1 MESEPETILFETT
14 AEWEAWLEANHER
27 PEGVWLKVAKKGSG
41 VASITIPEALDG
53 ALCFGWIDSL
63 RRGLDDR
70 FFLQKYSPRR
80 PKGYWSQVNIEKVER
95 LVADGRMR
103 PQGFAQ
109 VDAAKADGRW
119 DAAYEAQ
126 RSATVPDDLA
136 AELASRPA
144 ESAAFEALGKTDRFM
159 IILSLQKARTPEL
172 RAKRLAKALEQLGS

>member
-14 AEWEAWLEANHER
+14 AEWEAWLDANHER

-63 RRGLDDR
+63 RRGLDDT

-80 PKGYWSQVNIEKVER
+80 PKGYWSKVNIEKVER

-103 PQGFAQ
+103 PPGLAQ

-126 RSATVPDDLA
+126 SNATVPDDLA
-136 AELASRPA
+136 AELASHPTA
-144 ESAAFEALGKTDRFM
+144 SAAFDALGKTDRFM

-172 RAKRLAKALEQLGS
+172 RAKRLAKALEQLRS